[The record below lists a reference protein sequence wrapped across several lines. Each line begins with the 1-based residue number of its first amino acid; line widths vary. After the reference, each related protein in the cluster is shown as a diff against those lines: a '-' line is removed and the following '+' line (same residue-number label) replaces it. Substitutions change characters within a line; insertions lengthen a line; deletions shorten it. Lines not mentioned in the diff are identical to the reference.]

1 MNAWNWDTFFS
12 LVFNKFLFNGAVT
25 TVWLTAA
32 TMIIGIFVA
41 LGIAL
46 CLVSH
51 NPFLKAF
58 GRFYVY
64 VIRGTPLLVQL
75 LILFTGLPQFGIRL
89 SALQSALISLSIN
102 ESAYLAEIL
111 RAAIISVNKGQYEA
125 AKALGMPYGMMM
137 RKIIIPQT
145 TKMIVPEL
153 GNRINGML
161 KFSSIAATIGVME
174 LLRRAQM
181 LIQYRF
187 AVLEIYTIVSIYY
200 LIMTTLWDK
209 VQVRIERRFSMPTSR
224 SS

>member
-1 MNAWNWDTFFS
+1 MNAWNWDTFFG
-12 LVFNKFLFNGAVT
+12 LIFNKFLFNGAVT

-32 TMIIGIFVA
+32 TMFIGIIVA

-51 NPFLKAF
+51 SPFLKSF

-89 SALQSALISLSIN
+89 SALQSALISLSVN

-187 AVLEIYTIVSIYY
+187 AVLEIYIIVSIYY

-209 VQVRIERRFSMPTSR
+209 VQVRIERRYSMPTNR
-224 SS
+224 S